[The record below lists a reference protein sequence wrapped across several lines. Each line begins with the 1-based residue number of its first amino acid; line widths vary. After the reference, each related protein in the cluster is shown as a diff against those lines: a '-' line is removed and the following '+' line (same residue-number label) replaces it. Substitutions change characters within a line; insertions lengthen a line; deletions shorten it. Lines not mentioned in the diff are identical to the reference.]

1 MTDTLKPIPDKE
13 LKAIQFDILT
23 ELDALCRKLN
33 IRYSLC
39 GGSLLGAV
47 RHKAFIPWD
56 DDIDIIMPRPDY
68 DALIAYCKK
77 NETPFRLISHET
89 EKEYGYLFAKA
100 TSKNTVIID
109 ENCGTDKLSYGVY
122 VDIFPVDAL
131 EDTPEKSLSLFRK
144 TDLLRN
150 ILIAKN
156 WKRFFRSKTRSIL
169 YEPFRLAF
177 FILSRFFSKKTLIS
191 KTEKQ
196 YKKEFG
202 TTEYCAC
209 VCGSYRSK
217 EILPS
222 SVYEEYTELE
232 FEGRSFMALKNYDAY
247 LTAIYGDY
255 MTLPP
260 KEKQVSHHSFTAYY
274 KEENND

>member
-1 MTDTLKPIPDKE
+1 MTDNPKQIPDRE
-13 LKAIQFDILT
+13 LKNIQYEILT
-23 ELDALCRKLN
+23 QLDALCKQLN

-68 DALIAYCKK
+68 NALISYCKEK
-77 NETPFRLISHET
+77 ETVFRLISHET

-100 TSKNTVIID
+100 TAKNTVITD

-131 EDTPEKSLSLFRK
+131 DDTREKSLKLFRK

-156 WKRFFRSKTRSIL
+156 WKRFFRSKSRSII
-169 YEPFRLAF
+169 YEPVRLAF
-177 FILSRFFSKKTLIS
+177 FILSRFFSKKFLIS
-191 KTEKQ
+191 RIEKQ
-196 YKKEFG
+196 YKKDFG
-202 TTEYCAC
+202 TTKYCAC

-217 EILPS
+217 EILPTT
-222 SVYEEYTELE
+222 VYEQYTELE
-232 FEGRSFMALKNYDAY
+232 FESGSFMALKNYDTY